1 MNDLVSLLNTT
12 DRFYFEICKDLLMN
26 NEIEFRER
34 NTVDSMYQNFGGYE
48 LYVHSKEL
56 EKAKHLIDNTNE

>member
-1 MNDLVSLLNTT
+1 MNDLIRLINTS
-12 DRFYFEICKDLLMN
+12 DRFYFEICKALLMN

-34 NTVDSMYQNFGGYE
+34 NTVDSMYQNFGVYE